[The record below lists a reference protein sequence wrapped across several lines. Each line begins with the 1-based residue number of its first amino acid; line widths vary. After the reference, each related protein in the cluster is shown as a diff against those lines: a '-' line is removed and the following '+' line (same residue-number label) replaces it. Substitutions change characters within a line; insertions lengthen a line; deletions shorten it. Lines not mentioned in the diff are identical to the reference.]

1 MNVIIGRGVAQ
12 QMGKKAIQSSISSTK
27 TLAIYKQENE
37 IASRGAQN

>member
-1 MNVIIGRGVAQ
+1 MNVIKGRGVAQ

-27 TLAIYKQENE
+27 KLAIYKQENE